1 MKQAQR
7 KVFFHPLLGCVCPPS
22 GRRKALPGAE
32 VHAKRPLCGAALSRR
47 GRAQVGR
54 GHLRRCCDQCGGALA
69 CAQPPAAHAA
79 GLAVFRGIAR
89 FHGFQLL
96 AEAVEWL
103 LGGPGVG

>member
-1 MKQAQR
+1 MR
-7 KVFFHPLLGCVCPPS
+7 VPSNWHLGAPH
-22 GRRKALPGAE
+22 GAE
-32 VHAKRPLCGAALSRR
+32 VYAMRPLRGMVMSRR

-54 GHLRRCCDQCGGALA
+54 AHRRRCCDLCGGARA

-103 LGGPGVG
+103 LGGSGVG

>member
-1 MKQAQR
+1 MR
-7 KVFFHPLLGCVCPPS
+7 VPSNWHLGAPH
-22 GRRKALPGAE
+22 GAE
-32 VHAKRPLCGAALSRR
+32 VYAMRPLRGMVMSRR

-103 LGGPGVG
+103 LGGSGVG